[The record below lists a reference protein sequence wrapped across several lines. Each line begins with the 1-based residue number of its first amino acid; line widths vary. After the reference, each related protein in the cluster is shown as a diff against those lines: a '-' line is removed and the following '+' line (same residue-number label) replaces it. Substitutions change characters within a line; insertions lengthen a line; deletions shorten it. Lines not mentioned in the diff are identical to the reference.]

1 MDTFGIARRTGIGR
15 VTTTLAAERAS
26 VCLLWDARSTRG
38 HDEHGIGGKRGLV
51 CVGRFARL
59 RHDGRKQK
67 RGLSPATMSWSDSS
81 DDGFYSDRTV
91 GDVFGDE
98 EAPDNID
105 FWVTA
110 YEDDLRELEMALR
123 QVSRSRRAIARIHPA
138 EPGDLARV
146 DRVDRS
152 LYKAVTRYPQNL
164 PGELR
169 HRFPY
174 QIRRERQPSRQSEPS
189 RQPSGEPS
197 PPHSPSRQPSPAD
210 EEPTETTGTDSTVVE
225 PPARRRGRPPVSAS
239 ISAEQVA
246 ETVRANLGQ
255 APLHPHDL
263 LSLVP
268 QGQTLKRRQALAN
281 ATRGIAPTGDWDTV
295 VDHLVDSDVFA
306 VLRKQKSF
314 LADTDL
320 TAFARQHETIC
331 RFRQTAG
338 VHSLVYKT
346 LIKLFDV
353 SFARR
358 WHACCQHDDRFAT
371 RFYQQLWAETPAGKA
386 ALADADQATVF
397 KTHKKAIRDQV
408 TRKQQPHVTAR
419 NRLLRLFARFGPIV
433 FIDPSWD
440 YDILYNTANG
450 PVAMRTATAYY
461 DAFAAE
467 TDVETRKTLYMHAEA
482 AVIAFA
488 DSIMDKENL
497 ETVRGQL
504 WELRVHA
511 AFAFM
516 T

>member
-38 HDEHGIGGKRGLV
+38 HDEHGDWRQTRP
-51 CVGRFARL
+51 CMRRTL
-59 RHDGRKQK
+59 RT
-67 RGLSPATMSWSDSS
+67 P
-81 DDGFYSDRTV
+81 
-91 GDVFGDE
+91 
-98 EAPDNID
+98 
-105 FWVTA
+105 
-110 YEDDLRELEMALR
+110 
-123 QVSRSRRAIARIHPA
+123 RAIARIHPA

-152 LYKAVTRYPQNL
+152 LYKPSLGILRTL

-281 ATRGIAPTGDWDTV
+281 ASRHRTGPGDWDTP
-295 VDHLVDSDVFA
+295 SSRTPT
-306 VLRKQKSF
+306 LR
-314 LADTDL
+314 
-320 TAFARQHETIC
+320 AFARQHETIC

-371 RFYQQLWAETPAGKA
+371 RFYQQLPR
-386 ALADADQATVF
+386 LPDADQATVF

-419 NRLLRLFARFGPIV
+419 NRLLRLFARV
-433 FIDPSWD
+433 LRAHRFIDPSWD